1 MKKWRRLAPLQH
13 ATADGSADVEA
24 KQNEILKNEDFME
37 EILSYVTNS
46 VRDLIKKQNA
56 WKLGIAKKSGL
67 DVEKVMMSMKNVHQH
82 SNEL

>member
-1 MKKWRRLAPLQH
+1 MVLGPLQLRT

-37 EILSYVTNS
+37 EIYGSILSYVTNS
-46 VRDLIKKQNA
+46 ARDLNNKQDA
-56 WKLGIAKKSGL
+56 WKGTAKKFGL
-67 DVEKVMMSMKNVHQH
+67 DVEEVMKNVHQH